1 MKTIKLNQVTKI
13 EGHAKLHII
22 VDNGIIK
29 KASLKKWDD
38 LPHITSRICGI
49 CSPVHAITSV
59 RAVEDAFN
67 VKVSKQ
73 SRLLRELVLI
83 GGTLQSHVLH
93 LYFLTLPDYIGYNN
107 ALEMLPKY
115 KPEIERAL
123 RIKKMGNML
132 VDFLGGRDIHPIAVV
147 PGGLSR
153 IPEQKVVNDLLKHL
167 NLIKKDAKATVELFT
182 SLKYP
187 EMSHKKLLAAL
198 SGGHYFDSNK
208 IIMCDDKQCYP
219 SRDYEQHFNEF
230 FQKGSTAEFV
240 QIDGKSY
247 MVGALARMVN
257 NFNALSGFSQKLVK
271 KHLIDKTSP
280 YMNNVAQAIEIYE
293 GILRCVHILENL
305 QLKNEKLKPIN
316 VRPAVG
322 IGAAEAPR
330 GILFHKYSFDK
341 KGICV
346 SANITT
352 PTSQNLLNIQEAIKQ
367 RLPAILKYSEEEIK
381 LEIEKLIRAYD
392 PCISCSTHFLEMKL
406 EKNDE

>member
-1 MKTIKLNQVTKI
+1 
-13 EGHAKLHII
+13 
-22 VDNGIIK
+22 
-29 KASLKKWDD
+29 
-38 LPHITSRICGI
+38 
-49 CSPVHAITSV
+49 
-59 RAVEDAFN
+59 
-67 VKVSKQ
+67 
-73 SRLLRELVLI
+73 
-83 GGTLQSHVLH
+83 
-93 LYFLTLPDYIGYNN
+93 
-107 ALEMLPKY
+107 MLPKY

-132 VDFLGGRDIHPIAVV
+132 ADFLGGRDIHPIAVV

-316 VRPAVG
+316 VRPAV
-322 IGAAEAPR
+322 AS
-330 GILFHKYSFDK
+330 ILAK
-341 KGICV
+341 
-346 SANITT
+346 A
-352 PTSQNLLNIQEAIKQ
+352 
-367 RLPAILKYSEEEIK
+367 
-381 LEIEKLIRAYD
+381 
-392 PCISCSTHFLEMKL
+392 
-406 EKNDE
+406 